1 MQTAPFPYR
10 RDIDGLRAIAV
21 SAVVLY
27 HFGVSGVDGGFVGV
41 DIFFVISGFLIGRL
55 LWQEQEE
62 TGRIALI
69 AFFARRLKRLAPAF
83 TVMVV
88 GTTLAAW
95 FILLPFE
102 FREFGKQI
110 IAATLYL
117 ANLLFWRD
125 AGYFDTVSAEKPL
138 LHTWS
143 LSLEEQFYIVLP
155 LLLIALFRL
164 KPSLRLAALWLIA
177 LASLAGCILTTP
189 SDQTSTFFL
198 LHFRAWELLAGT
210 LLAIHLSRGWVPQ
223 SPLVL
228 SSAGLVLLVYA
239 ITTTPAGA
247 QFPGHLAIAP
257 VLGTVLLI
265 AGGTQ
270 DHIITQALSLKIP
283 VAIGLISYSLYLWHW
298 PVFVLSSYALGGLS
312 SIEETAT
319 AIAASLGL
327 AALSWRFVE
336 RPFRRSRVDN
346 ATMFDLVGAA
356 SAATLACAF
365 LIFKL
370 DGLPG
375 RFNGEVRTHIDASA
389 DFLQDFSRCTIAED
403 GPLKG
408 LEICPIGPE
417 GTPTFLAWGDSHL
430 RAFKEGIDQAAW
442 EAERPGLLIWRA
454 GCPPLFGVRKRES
467 YATPAQDAA
476 CTRANLQIE
485 EALPELGLKDILLVG
500 RWSYYAHGTG
510 IGLDAENTIHLNAPF
525 DRLARKTL
533 EAIGQMDI
541 DLHILRQPPEVP
553 TYDSRD
559 MARALAHGRR
569 SSDDALTLS
578 TIDRALAEERAA
590 LAETPL
596 KEAIETANG
605 TWIDPWPSLCTE
617 TLCRALPHGR
627 PFYFDNN
634 HVTNLGARTL
644 RYLFIPA
651 LIE

>member
-1 MQTAPFPYR
+1 M
-10 RDIDGLRAIAV
+10 
-21 SAVVLY
+21 LY
-27 HFGVSGVDGGFVGV
+27 HFGVSGIDGGFVGV

-55 LWQEQEE
+55 LWQEQED

-83 TVMVV
+83 IAMVM

-117 ANLLFWRD
+117 ANVLFWRD
-125 AGYFDTVSAEKPL
+125 AGYFDTASAEKPL

-155 LLLIALFRL
+155 VALIILFRL
-164 KPSLRLAALWLIA
+164 MPNLRLPALWLIA
-177 LASLAGCILTTP
+177 LVSLAGCIMMTP

-210 LLAIHLSRGWVPQ
+210 LLAIHLSRGWVA
-223 SPLVL
+223 PLPLAL
-228 SSAGLVLLVYA
+228 SATGLGLLVYA
-239 ITTTPAGA
+239 IATTPAGA
-247 QFPGHLAIAP
+247 QFPGYLAIAP
-257 VLGTVLLI
+257 VIGTVLLI

-270 DHIITQALSLKIP
+270 DHLITKALSLRLP

-298 PVFVLSSYALGGLS
+298 PVFVLSAYALDGYGS
-312 SIEETAT
+312 MGETAT
-319 AIAASLGL
+319 GIAISLGL
-327 AALSWRFVE
+327 AALSWRCVE
-336 RPFRRSRVDN
+336 RPFRRSQIDN

-356 SAATLACAF
+356 STATLACAF
-365 LIFKL
+365 LIYKH
-370 DGLPG
+370 DGLPN
-375 RFNGEVRTHIDASA
+375 RFSGEVRTHIDASA
-389 DFLQDFSRCTIAED
+389 DFLQDFSRCTIADD

-408 LEICPIGPE
+408 LEVCPIGPE
-417 GTPTFLAWGDSHL
+417 GSPTFLAWGDSHL

-442 EAERPGLLIWRA
+442 ETERPGLLIWRA
-454 GCPPLFGVRKRES
+454 GCPPMFGVRKRES

-476 CTRANLQIE
+476 CTRANQQIE
-485 EALPELGLKDILLVG
+485 EALPQMGLKDILLVG

-510 IGLDAENTIHLNAPF
+510 IGLDAENTIKMNTPF
-525 DRLARKTL
+525 GSLARQTAA
-533 EAIGQMDI
+533 AIGQMGI
-541 DLHILRQPPEVP
+541 DLHLLRQPPEFP

-569 SSDDALTLS
+569 TSDDALALS
-578 TIDRALAEERAA
+578 SIDRALAEERAA
-590 LAETPL
+590 LAEEPL
-596 KEAIETANG
+596 KEAIAEANG
-605 TWIDPWPSLCTE
+605 AWIDPWQSLCTQ

-634 HVTNLGARTL
+634 HVTNLGARSL